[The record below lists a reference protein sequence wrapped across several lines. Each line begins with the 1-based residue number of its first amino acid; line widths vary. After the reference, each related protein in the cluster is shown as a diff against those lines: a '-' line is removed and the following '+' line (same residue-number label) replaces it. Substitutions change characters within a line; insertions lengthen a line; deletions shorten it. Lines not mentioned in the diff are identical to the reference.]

1 MIKYSCNLSFF
12 YVIILIVRYGDSM
25 KLKNIIKKQT
35 TIIAI
40 AVVLVAT
47 AALGVS
53 YAIFFDVSVSSEN
66 QVITAGN
73 LRLTVSGVTSIT
85 LSEPIATSAGLTS
98 TPVNY
103 TIVNTNSNLPAAYS
117 IYLYADTGNVMG
129 LDKIKISTDGNASA
143 GSTAKV
149 LSSITDTL
157 TENSKTYYK
166 ISSGTLAAGASGSTN
181 YLRLWVDE
189 DLVTDEISDVAVNIN
204 MYIVT
209 EVNESATSFQ

>member
-1 MIKYSCNLSFF
+1 
-12 YVIILIVRYGDSM
+12 M

-53 YAIFFDVSVSSEN
+53 YAIFFDVSVSSQN

-117 IYLYADTGNVMG
+117 IYLYADTNNAM
-129 LDKIKISTDGNASA
+129 DISKIKVSVDGNGTS
-143 GSTAKV
+143 GSTAQV
-149 LSSITDTL
+149 LNALTPTI
-157 TENSKTYYK
+157 TENGKTYYR
-166 ISSGTLAAGASGSTN
+166 INNGTIAAGASGSTN

-189 DLVTDEISDVAVNIN
+189 DLVADDLTNVQVDIS

-209 EVNESATSFQ
+209 EVDEATTFTS